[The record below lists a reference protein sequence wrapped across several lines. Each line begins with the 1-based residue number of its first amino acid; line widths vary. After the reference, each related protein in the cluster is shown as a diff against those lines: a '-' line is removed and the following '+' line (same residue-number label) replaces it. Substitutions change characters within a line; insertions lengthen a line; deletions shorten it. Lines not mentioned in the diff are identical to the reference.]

1 MLASTRG
8 LIVIDLALLT
18 FVACA
23 PAFAQDTSPV
33 RAISP
38 QARERRTSY
47 GGEIAFGSGHADRG
61 FIVSDRPV
69 VQPVLW
75 LSGSG
80 AELSVWGNFTLG
92 ETTDGSRPQIVEV
105 ELTRE
110 HKWRHVTIGP
120 AIRMFV
126 YHDPLGRSSTRS
138 VAGWLYL
145 SYDAGPLRLFTNH
158 SVDVLTYRGA
168 YFGEAGIESERRVLP
183 SIAVGGSFAAG
194 WASSRF
200 NEAYRPGP
208 CAVLQGPRGSPRP
221 RRPGDAGRAPGHP
234 SGSATCAE
242 RAVRNDPHMTSS
254 SPPSLLNLEL
264 QPGKPP
270 LLRVEASGGGD
281 AARWAAEHRDALRG
295 AVTEHGALLV
305 RGLGLSDVAGTE
317 AAFRQL
323 GSVMT
328 ETEAFAPRRR
338 YAEGV
343 YSASKWP
350 PNQPMCMHH
359 ELSYALEVPSL
370 MLFACL
376 VAPTGGGATPVADAA
391 TVLDALPAELV
402 ERFERLGWLLIRN
415 YNDDI
420 GASFADAFGNDDRR
434 AVDSYYRAIAITFQC
449 RDGGALRTWT

>member
-1 MLASTRG
+1 M
-8 LIVIDLALLT
+8 
-18 FVACA
+18 
-23 PAFAQDTSPV
+23 
-33 RAISP
+33 
-38 QARERRTSY
+38 
-47 GGEIAFGSGHADRG
+47 
-61 FIVSDRPV
+61 
-69 VQPVLW
+69 
-75 LSGSG
+75 
-80 AELSVWGNFTLG
+80 
-92 ETTDGSRPQIVEV
+92 
-105 ELTRE
+105 
-110 HKWRHVTIGP
+110 
-120 AIRMFV
+120 
-126 YHDPLGRSSTRS
+126 
-138 VAGWLYL
+138 
-145 SYDAGPLRLFTNH
+145 
-158 SVDVLTYRGA
+158 
-168 YFGEAGIESERRVLP
+168 
-183 SIAVGGSFAAG
+183 
-194 WASSRF
+194 
-200 NEAYRPGP
+200 
-208 CAVLQGPRGSPRP
+208 
-221 RRPGDAGRAPGHP
+221 
-234 SGSATCAE
+234 
-242 RAVRNDPHMTSS
+242 RNDPHMTSS

-317 AAFRQL
+317 AVFRQL
-323 GSVMT
+323 GSLMT

-420 GASFADAFGNDDRR
+420 GASFADAFGTDDRR
-434 AVDSYYRAIAITFQC
+434 AVESYCRANAITFEW
-449 RDGGALRTWT
+449 RDGGALRTWQRRSAVVRHALTGRRCWFNQIAFLNEWTLDPEVRAYLVDVYGEDGLPFNTRFGDGDPIGADVIHLINEVYEAHTVRERWEAGDLLLVDNVRTAHAREPFEGPREVVVSLADPVRVSGS